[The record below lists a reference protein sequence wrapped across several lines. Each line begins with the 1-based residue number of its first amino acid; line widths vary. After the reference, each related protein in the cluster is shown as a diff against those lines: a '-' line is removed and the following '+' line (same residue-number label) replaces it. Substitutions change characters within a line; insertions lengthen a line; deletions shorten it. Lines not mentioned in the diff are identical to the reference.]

1 MLSIRPCTPHLLM
14 LTTFANVMPPSE
26 HIHPLSSCLANE
38 THGPL
43 AAANWR
49 CIPTLLQ
56 TSFQHCCS
64 LPPQHQLVRPAT
76 FTQLEPLS
84 CLCYSRS
91 CYVIRF
97 LSSPAPPSVGQ
108 FSAPSPITS
117 SNTRPLHTPVLA
129 FCLKSL
135 APQYTLRVPRTQ
147 LQARK
152 FPKFVPRRTRRIHDV
167 WRSMAVS
174 AGGAD
179 KCRQPFPSSLLYD
192 YVQRSGM
199 VSAAFNFHPCSSSLE
214 ITTSARLGLPHDV
227 AHANFAPATT
237 STPSISATAST
248 PTSYLKPPYMP
259 SSHSSS
265 LSTDIGLR
273 CF

>member
-1 MLSIRPCTPHLLM
+1 MFSERSAWTSGSCQLEVHPNSPP
-14 LTTFANVMPPSE
+14 NV
-26 HIHPLSSCLANE
+26 
-38 THGPL
+38 
-43 AAANWR
+43 
-49 CIPTLLQ
+49 IPTLLQ
-56 TSFQHCCS
+56 PAASA
-64 LPPQHQLVRPAT
+64 PARPARNLHT
-76 FTQLEPLS
+76 ARTALVLVLLPLV
-84 CLCYSRS
+84 LRHP
-91 CYVIRF
+91 IPLQPR
-97 LSSPAPPSVGQ
+97 PAPPSVGQ

-199 VSAAFNFHPCSSSLE
+199 VSAAFNFRPWSSSLE
-214 ITTSARLGLPHDV
+214 ITTSARFGLSHDV

-265 LSTDIGLR
+265 LSTDIGSR